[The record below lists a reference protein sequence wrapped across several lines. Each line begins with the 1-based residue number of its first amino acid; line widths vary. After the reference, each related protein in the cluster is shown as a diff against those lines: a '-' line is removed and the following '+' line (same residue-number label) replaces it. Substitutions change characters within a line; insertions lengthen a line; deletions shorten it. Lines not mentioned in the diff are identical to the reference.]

1 MVHKINGKHVTP
13 THHLTI
19 WKRIAIG
26 VIADGTVMGI
36 GSVIG
41 GAILVVGSLVLSTR
55 VRKPVLVIVA
65 ERRATPLPWVIPVVW
80 PRALYWEADTNRSGS
95 EAGVTA
101 ALWVDNVN

>member
-65 ERRATPLPWVIPVVW
+65 ERRAHPVAMGDTRGLA
-80 PRALYWEADTNRSGS
+80 PRVVLGGGHKQVGLRGWCYSGVM
-95 EAGVTA
+95 GR
-101 ALWVDNVN
+101 